1 LSFNKA
7 EDSDEASE
15 GEEGAAED
23 PRMWEETESG

>member
-15 GEEGAAED
+15 GEEGTAED
-23 PRMWEETESG
+23 PEETESG